1 MELNS
6 TVKST
11 KAPLTFSSIT
21 PRVDIDNVLMH
32 VAECR
37 HFSPEQSTVAHIK
50 GESLCK
56 LLNVKHF
63 DGDYALSKRQRVN
76 SGLKS

>member
-11 KAPLTFSSIT
+11 KTPLEFSSIT
-21 PRVDIDNVLMH
+21 PRVDIDNALMY

-37 HFSPEQSTVAHIK
+37 QSSPEQSTVAHIQ

-56 LLNVKHF
+56 LLNVKPF
-63 DGDYALSKRQRVN
+63 DGDYALSKRH
-76 SGLKS
+76 SK